1 MLEPHY
7 PDPADRLGSW
17 ARGFVRSNPTNTL
30 ALLSD
35 LNSGVRAWI
44 SYQSRET
51 EGTQTPI
58 ETLNR
63 GWGSCRDLAVLLI
76 EAARSLGFGAR
87 VVTGYLYNAS
97 ADSLAASTIG
107 AGTTHAWADI
117 YLPGAGWIAY
127 DPTNG
132 TIGGRDLIRVA
143 VTRDISQ
150 AVPVAG
156 SFVGMTDD
164 YLGLTVDVAVVSES
178 PGQAGAGGRA

>member
-1 MLEPHY
+1 
-7 PDPADRLGSW
+7 
-17 ARGFVRSNPTNTL
+17 L

-63 GWGSCRDLAVLLI
+63 GWGSCRDLAVLLF